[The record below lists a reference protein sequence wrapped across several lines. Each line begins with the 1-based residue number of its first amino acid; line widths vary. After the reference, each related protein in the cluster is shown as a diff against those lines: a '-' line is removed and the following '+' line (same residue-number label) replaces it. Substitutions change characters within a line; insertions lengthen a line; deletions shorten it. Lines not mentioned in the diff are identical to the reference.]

1 MPALGDPSISS
12 KRAEAQQVLA
22 QIQQLDSRLEK
33 SVEAYNLANVELDRI
48 QRDLSVNRHDLV
60 VARANLRQAQ
70 NALAARLV
78 EIYTSGQENS
88 TLDVLLGSTSLDDLL
103 NRIETV
109 NRVSDQDAQVLR
121 EVISFRAEVK
131 RREVELKRAR
141 AEQAQVVAERAAQK
155 ASVERQLAE
164 RQRLLSSIK
173 SEIAHLQA
181 VERSRQ
187 LALAHQAR
195 ARFAVQEQQSAEAL
209 DGTVVGVSAS
219 TPEGASVAPPSRY
232 GGVVG
237 IAMQYLGIPYVWAG
251 ASPSG
256 FDCSGFVLYVYAQ
269 VGVSLPH
276 NAAAQYAYGVPVSQD
291 QLEPGD
297 LVFFD
302 GLGHNGIYIGGGQFI
317 HSPHT
322 GDVVKISSLSDPWYA
337 ATYIGARRL

>member
-155 ASVERQLAE
+155 ASVERQLGE

-187 LALAHQAR
+187 LALARQAQ

-237 IAMQYLGIPYVWAG
+237 IAMQYLGIPYLWAG

-276 NAAAQYAYGVPVSQD
+276 NAAAQYGYGVPVSQD

-302 GLGHNGIYIGGGQFI
+302 GLGHNGIYIGGGQFV

-337 ATYIGARRL
+337 ATYVGARRL